1 MENPLSKIN
10 IGLLI
15 SLPVTDLGHAM
26 MTIERHHRF
35 MTVYQEKKKKDKE
48 QRRKYHVNWKIRN
61 YENQTSIPNT

>member
-1 MENPLSKIN
+1 MKNPISEIN
-10 IGLLI
+10 IGTLI

-26 MTIERHHRF
+26 MTIERHRKF

-48 QRRKYHVNWKIRN
+48 QRRKYYVNWKIKN